1 MIVTDV
7 ATDKRET
14 TDTVHVIAE
23 EPDRAY
29 APNVGPVSR
38 RHHATGSNS
47 ALFNQSYSDVR
58 TKPST
63 YQSLDVAI
71 KTNTVLQKTENVGSM

>member
-1 MIVTDV
+1 MIVADV

-29 APNVGPVSR
+29 APSVCQGKSKESYGSIQDAEIRNPGI
-38 RHHATGSNS
+38 HKLATGDLPESE
-47 ALFNQSYSDVR
+47 SD
-58 TKPST
+58 
-63 YQSLDVAI
+63 A
-71 KTNTVLQKTENVGSM
+71 